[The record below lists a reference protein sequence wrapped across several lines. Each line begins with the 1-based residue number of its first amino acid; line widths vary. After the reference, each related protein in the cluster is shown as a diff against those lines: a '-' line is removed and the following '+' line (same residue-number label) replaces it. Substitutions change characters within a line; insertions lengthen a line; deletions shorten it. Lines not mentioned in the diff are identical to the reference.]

1 MEGIGFKLFMS
12 IACPRFHSPSRWTI
26 GRDIYQ
32 LYLGER
38 AKIRDHLK
46 TTNNF
51 ACLTTAI
58 WTSCQEINYMCLT
71 IHWIASDWR
80 LNKRILNFVP
90 ISSHRGEDL
99 GRMVEGCLQ
108 EWEIEKV
115 LTIIVD
121 NANSNDMMVSYLR
134 KKLAIGVV
142 LYFKGN
148 TFI

>member
-1 MEGIGFKLFMS
+1 
-12 IACPRFHSPSRWTI
+12 
-26 GRDIYQ
+26 
-32 LYLGER
+32 
-38 AKIRDHLK
+38 
-46 TTNNF
+46 
-51 ACLTTAI
+51 
-58 WTSCQEINYMCLT
+58 MCLT